1 MKLSEALRA
10 NPAPPGL
17 DEFLPRLSLYRYGYA
32 GDLNDREGLAS
43 WLDAHPLIDVPVPEQ
58 KQRTAPIRPLQAE
71 FRERLMEAYG
81 ECCAISGCRVA
92 EVLDAAHLRSW
103 REGSGVGDGILL
115 RKDLHALLDAG
126 LLTISRDYV
135 VSVPP
140 GLGPDYENFD
150 GVKLRLPKRQQDWPR
165 IR

>member
-1 MKLSEALRA
+1 M
-10 NPAPPGL
+10 
-17 DEFLPRLSLYRYGYA
+17 
-32 GDLNDREGLAS
+32 
-43 WLDAHPLIDVPVPEQ
+43 PVPEQ
-58 KQRTAPIRPLQAE
+58 KQTVAPIRPLQAE

-81 ECCAISGCRVA
+81 ECCAISGCRVP

-140 GLGPDYENFD
+140 RARVRLRELRRRETVPPQAAAGLAPYSVTGSIPIVISAANPE
-150 GVKLRLPKRQQDWPR
+150 RRQCSGEQS
-165 IR
+165 